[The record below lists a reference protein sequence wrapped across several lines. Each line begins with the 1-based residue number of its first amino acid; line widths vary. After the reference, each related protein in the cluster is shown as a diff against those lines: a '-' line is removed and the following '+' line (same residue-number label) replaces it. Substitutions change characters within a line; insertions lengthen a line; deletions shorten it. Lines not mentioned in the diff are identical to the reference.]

1 MAKKK
6 AKKKKVAKKKAGRK
20 TCTRV
25 ASSQYTIAWNKPRT
39 KCVLEHKG
47 GIGGE
52 SSMGAT
58 DVPIL
63 FKCGKRMCL
72 LSVNY
77 LEGYACMECFVDD
90 EGVDSMCFADSNDC
104 RKLFGKNLTSVSPKK
119 IAERLLKECC

>member
-6 AKKKKVAKKKAGRK
+6 AKKKTAKKRVCRT

-25 ASSQYTIAWNKPRT
+25 AASQYTIAWNKPRT
-39 KCVLEHKG
+39 KCVFEHKN

-58 DVPIL
+58 DVHVL
-63 FKCGKRMCL
+63 FKCGKKMCL

-77 LEGYACMECFVDD
+77 LERYACMECFVDGG
-90 EGVDSMCFADSNDC
+90 GVDAMCFADPKDC
-104 RKLFGKNLTSVSPKK
+104 QKLFGKDLSRVSPKK
-119 IAERLLKECC
+119 IAERLIKEC